1 MKKRTQFIIKE
12 ADINKRKE
20 FLDYI
25 KNKYDFKLV
34 NYTEEEIINNKF
46 PIVIDFKEKVIWV
59 CESISCLAIAA
70 QKGLIIT
77 IEEFLHFK

>member
-70 QKGLIIT
+70 QKGLIIS
-77 IEEFLHFK
+77 IEKFLRFK

>member
-77 IEEFLHFK
+77 IKEFLHFK